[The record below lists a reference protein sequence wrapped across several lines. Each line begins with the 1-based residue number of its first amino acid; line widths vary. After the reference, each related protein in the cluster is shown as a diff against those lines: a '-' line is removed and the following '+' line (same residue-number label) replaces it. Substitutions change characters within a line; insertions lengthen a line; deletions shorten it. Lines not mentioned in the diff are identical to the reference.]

1 MAREPPRG
9 VSIQTKM
16 LAIILPLIAVPMLL
30 LAAVGFVTTSREA
43 AKSSSRYLS
52 QREADLRAVAENP
65 GIASYFNN
73 TRYGLSEEAD
83 VARRELEQYLARF
96 VERSN
101 SSDRVYLQARYIDQ
115 RGVEVAKVAN
125 GEIRSDRGSAA
136 DAPFFAAVRELPPD
150 GRYLSPEA
158 AEMTV
163 AMPVF
168 RVREPEAP
176 TFMGAVALDFA
187 YPIQEFKKTT
197 AVILRTFALIAAVS
211 LTVALLLTVLGVRQV
226 THSIR
231 RLAEAANRIAAGER
245 SIRVTPTSRDEIGQL
260 ATAFNAM
267 TARLEADEAA
277 LRRKVGETATLY
289 EVAQKIS
296 AQVDLAPTLQ
306 LIVDS
311 ARDLLEAD
319 VSLLALRQGE
329 TDEFVTR
336 AASGTVPEAV
346 ASLHVRAGEGLI
358 GRVAQS
364 GQPIVVEDYPK
375 ELRNSPFRELVED
388 AKLHSHVAVPLRARG
403 AVTGVLLVTSAAV
416 SRFGEADRQLLSAL
430 ADHASVAIE
439 NARLFEQ
446 VRRHA
451 EELEE
456 RVETRTRELQEAN
469 RRLQEASRHKSEF
482 LANMS
487 HELRTPLNA
496 IIGFTR
502 LVMRRTREVL
512 PEKQYENLEKILI
525 SSDHL
530 LQLINGILDLSKIEA
545 GRMEVRPTA
554 VDLHQLVGSCL
565 RTVEPLV
572 KSDRLQLVVDLPDEL
587 PVLLTDEEKLTQI
600 LINLLS
606 NAIKFTEAGTVTISA
621 RCRGDTISIAVSDT
635 GIGIAQEALELIFEE
650 FRQIDS
656 SSTRRYGGTGLGL
669 SITRHFARL
678 LQGEVGVQSV
688 VGAGS
693 TFTVTIPIRYRVAVV
708 THADGAPAPEGVFD
722 NHPVVLV
729 IDDDPDVVYLFQENL
744 TEAGYRVVG
753 ALSAEEGVRKARELK
768 PFAITLDIIM
778 PGTDGWAVLRQIKA
792 DPATRDIPVLVVS
805 VVDHKDRGYQLGA
818 FDYLLKPLER
828 DAILAALARIQR
840 TRGLILVVDDDPT
853 VADLV
858 RQLLEGEPYQIT
870 AAADGVHA
878 LELIQGLQPDVVLLD
893 LLMPAMNG
901 FELIDR
907 MKADPQLR
915 QIPVLVLTAK
925 DLTLAERSALEQ
937 DTRGVIEKLGLSREM
952 LVGEL
957 TAALHSHRPAQLQR

>member
-1 MAREPPRG
+1 M
-9 VSIQTKM
+9 SIQTKM

-73 TRYGLSEEAD
+73 TRYGLSEEAE

-125 GEIRSDRGSAA
+125 GEVRSDRGSAA

-168 RVREPEAP
+168 RLREPEPP

-187 YPIQEFKKTT
+187 YPIREFQKTA

-211 LTVALLLTVLGVRQV
+211 LTVALLLTVLGVRQF

-231 RLAEAANRIAAGER
+231 RLADAANRIAAGER

-260 ATAFNAM
+260 ANAFNAM

-277 LRRKVGETATLY
+277 LQRKVGETATLY

-336 AASGTVPEAV
+336 ATSGKVPEAV
-346 ASLHVRAGEGLI
+346 GSLHVRAGEGLI

-364 GQPIVVEDYPK
+364 GQPIIVEDYPK
-375 ELRNSPFRELVED
+375 ELRNSPFRQLVED
-388 AKLHSHVAVPLRARG
+388 ARLHSQVAVPLRARG
-403 AVTGVLLVTSAAV
+403 SVTGVLLVTSATV

-502 LVMRRTREVL
+502 LVMRRTKEVL

-554 VDLHQLVGSCL
+554 VDLHQLVHSCL

-572 KSDRLQLVVDLPDEL
+572 KSERLRLVVDLPDEL

-606 NAIKFTEAGTVTISA
+606 NAIKFTEAGTVTISS

-635 GIGIAQEALELIFEE
+635 GIGIAQDALELIFEE

-678 LQGEVGVQSV
+678 LQGEVGVQST
-688 VGAGS
+688 VGVGS
-693 TFTVTIPIRYRVAVV
+693 TFTVTIPIRYRVAAV
-708 THADGAPAPEGVFD
+708 THADGAPAPEGAID

-768 PFAITLDIIM
+768 PFAITLDIVM

-805 VVDHKDRGYQLGA
+805 IVDHKDRGYQLGA

-840 TRGLILVVDDDPT
+840 ARGLILVVDDDPA

-858 RQLLEGEPYQIT
+858 RQLLEGEPYQIA

-907 MKADPQLR
+907 MKADPRLR

-925 DLTLAERSALEQ
+925 DLTLAERTTLEQ

-957 TAALHSHRPAQLQR
+957 TAALQSHRPAQPQR